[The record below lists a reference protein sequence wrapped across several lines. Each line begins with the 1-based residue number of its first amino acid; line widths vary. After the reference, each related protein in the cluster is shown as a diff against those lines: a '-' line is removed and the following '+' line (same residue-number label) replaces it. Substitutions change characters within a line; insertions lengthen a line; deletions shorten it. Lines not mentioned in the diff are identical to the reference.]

1 MATTIKESKIGK
13 RLIETLKRH
22 RENGFKIELLSS
34 PKVNGKERVKI
45 VVRNNGNE
53 IRTVDR
59 LDACDKA
66 VAAAVAVLN

>member
-1 MATTIKESKIGK
+1 MAATLKESKIGK

-22 RENGFKIELLSS
+22 RNNGFKIDLLSS

-45 VVRNNGNE
+45 VVSNNGNE

-66 VAAAVAVLN
+66 VAAAAALVN

>member
-45 VVRNNGNE
+45 VVSNNGNE

-66 VAAAVAVLN
+66 VAAAVEVLN